1 MVVDKDLEE
10 LQEDIGQKVES
21 FNILFLDLSA
31 SCTGY
36 SLVTVNFAQKKATF
50 TNAGVI
56 WFNDDWSNQEKY
68 HYLFAAITNYFN
80 IVGQVDYCVAEAYM
94 INQNKMMGSHV
105 GPELHGV
112 LQVSL
117 AEIGVKYKTILP
129 QTWRS
134 LLGIKPTVT
143 LDKNGKKKR
152 DYKLPTKTE
161 VTKVCNTIP
170 AQIVSNITGNTR
182 ATPSDLYDALAISMG
197 FLQKIGIKNRDFSSL
212 EIQGPINIV

>member
-1 MVVDKDLEE
+1 MAVDKDLQE
-10 LQEDIGQKVES
+10 LQDDIGQKVEAI
-21 FNILFLDLSA
+21 NILFLDLSS

-36 SLVTVNFAQKKATF
+36 SLVKVDFTQKKAKF
-50 TNAGVI
+50 LNAGVI
-56 WFNDDWSNQEKY
+56 WFNDEWNNQEKY
-68 HYLFAAITNYFN
+68 HYLFSSITNYFN

-112 LQVSL
+112 LQVAL

-134 LLGIKPTVT
+134 QLGIKPSVS

-152 DYKLPTKTE
+152 DFKTPTKQE
-161 VTKVCNTIP
+161 VSKVCSTIP
-170 AQIVSNITGNTR
+170 AQIVSNITNNNR
-182 ATPSDLYDALAISMG
+182 ATPTDLYDALAISMG
-197 FLQKIGIKNRDFSSL
+197 FLEKIGIKNRDFSSL
-212 EIQGPINIV
+212 EVQTPINIV